1 MNQEHNQAKH
11 RTRNPEPETLN
22 LKLGKVNYNPMSEH
36 RKAHLSIFIANLI
49 YGANFSIAKIA
60 MPQYIPPAAFILLR
74 VLCATALFFLLDRA
88 PEGRIKIERKD
99 YFRFFELGLFGVA
112 INQMLFFEGLSRTSN
127 INAALIMTSTPILV
141 TLMAFLFLKEHLRW
155 IQSAGI
161 ALGLA
166 GAVTLI
172 LQYRHSSGKPT
183 AMGDLMVF
191 INAASYALYMVRAK
205 KLMKKYDT
213 WQVIKW
219 TFVFGLLLVLPF
231 GSAGLLEVQWH
242 TFTPAVWLSVVFV
255 LIFTTF
261 FAYLLNTYGLMHL
274 SASVVSFYIYL
285 QPLFATLIS
294 LLILQEVIS
303 SVQILACL
311 LIFAGVY
318 LVNLPSLGKAKS

>member
-1 MNQEHNQAKH
+1 
-11 RTRNPEPETLN
+11 
-22 LKLGKVNYNPMSEH
+22 MSDH
-36 RKAHLSIFIANLI
+36 RKAHISIFIANLI

-60 MPQYIPPAAFILLR
+60 MPNYITPSAFILLR
-74 VLCATALFFLLDRA
+74 VLCATSLFFLLDRA
-88 PEGRIKIERKD
+88 PADRKAIEKKD
-99 YFRFFELGLFGVA
+99 YLRFFELGLFGVA
-112 INQMLFFEGLSRTSN
+112 INQLLFFEGLSRTTN

-141 TLMAFLFLKEHLRW
+141 TLMAFLFLREHLKW
-155 IQSAGI
+155 IQSGGI

-172 LQYRHSSGKPT
+172 LQYQHATGKPT

-191 INAASYALYMVRAK
+191 INATSYALYMVRAK
-205 KLMKKYDT
+205 RLMKKYDT

-219 TFVFGLLLVLPF
+219 TFVFGLILVIPF
-231 GSAGLLEVQWH
+231 GSPGLAKVEWQ
-242 TFTPAVWLSVVFV
+242 TFTPAVWMSVAFV

-261 FAYLLNTYGLMHL
+261 FAYLLNTVGLKHL

-294 LLILQEVIS
+294 LVITHEAIS
-303 SVQILACL
+303 SVQVIACV

-318 LVNLPSLGKAKS
+318 LVNYPALGKAKS

>member
-1 MNQEHNQAKH
+1 
-11 RTRNPEPETLN
+11 
-22 LKLGKVNYNPMSEH
+22 
-36 RKAHLSIFIANLI
+36 
-49 YGANFSIAKIA
+49 
-60 MPQYIPPAAFILLR
+60 
-74 VLCATALFFLLDRA
+74 
-88 PEGRIKIERKD
+88 
-99 YFRFFELGLFGVA
+99 
-112 INQMLFFEGLSRTSN
+112 
-127 INAALIMTSTPILV
+127 
-141 TLMAFLFLKEHLRW
+141 
-155 IQSAGI
+155 
-161 ALGLA
+161 
-166 GAVTLI
+166 
-172 LQYRHSSGKPT
+172 
-183 AMGDLMVF
+183 MGDLMVF